1 MRIGVFGTGVVGRT
15 IATKL
20 VEIGHDVRMGSRSA
34 GNETAAAWVAEQGER
49 ASAGTF
55 ADAAEFGEFAFNCT
69 NGDGS
74 VAAVTSAAGQL
85 DGKVLVDITNPLDF
99 SGDAPSLSVG
109 LTDSL
114 AEQIQRAVPGV
125 AVVKT
130 LNTVNCD
137 VMVNPALV
145 TGEHVVFVCGND
157 AAAKARTVAVLGE
170 FGWPSTRVIDLGD
183 LTGARATEAYVLAW
197 VRMMGWA
204 GNPHFNIE
212 VHREA

>member
-1 MRIGVFGTGVVGRT
+1 MRIGVFGTGMVGRT

-20 VEIGHDVRMGSRSA
+20 VAIGHDVRLGSRDA
-34 GNETAAAWVAEQGER
+34 ANERAAAWVAEQGER

-55 ADAAEFGEFAFNCT
+55 ADAAAFGEFSFNCT

-74 VAAVTSAAGQL
+74 VAAVTSAAGEL
-85 DGKVLVDITNPLDF
+85 DGKLLIDVANPLDF
-99 SGDAPSLSVG
+99 SGDTPSLSVG

-114 AEQIQRAVPGV
+114 GEQLQRAVPTT
-125 AVVKT
+125 AVVKA
-130 LNTVNCD
+130 LNTVNSD
-137 VMVNPALV
+137 VMVDPGLV

-183 LTGARATEAYVLAW
+183 ITGARATEVYVLTW
-197 VRMMGWA
+197 LRLMGWA
-204 GNPHFNIE
+204 GNAHFNIE
-212 VHREA
+212 VHPQA